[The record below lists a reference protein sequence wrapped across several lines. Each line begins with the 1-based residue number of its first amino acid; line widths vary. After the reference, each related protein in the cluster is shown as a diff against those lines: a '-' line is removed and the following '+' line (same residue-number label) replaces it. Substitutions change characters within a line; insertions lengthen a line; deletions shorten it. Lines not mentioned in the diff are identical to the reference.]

1 MGTGVNAQVFGNTF
15 GHDIEDRSVIAGAA
29 WQSYNHVIAS
39 AARQSYILVIA
50 SEAWQSY
57 ILVIASAARQSYI
70 LVIASA
76 ARQSL
81 TKNAIIFMR
90 LLHSVRN
97 DTH

>member
-1 MGTGVNAQVFGNTF
+1 MGTGVNAQVLGNTF
-15 GHDIEDRSVIAGAA
+15 GHDIEDRS
-29 WQSYNHVIAS
+29 
-39 AARQSYILVIA
+39 VIA

-57 ILVIASAARQSYI
+57 ILVIASAAWQSYI